1 MLKCCAHL
9 CWTATCAHLGSEPR
23 ETVFSQNHPLS
34 SSQPRIEPTLNF
46 QKIFIGSPHRLSRH
60 LVSQDVNFHNISRQ
74 ELFCAGWKQ
83 VGDIYHF
90 LNRNGKQEKKRKE
103 RGRNLWEQVYI
114 TIYHFSAFIPF
125 ILIVAFNINTF
136 VTIHRRQKLSP
147 RLRNSRSQSINH
159 QAARQSYVLFA
170 ILVVFGFCHIPRFIL
185 GIVGL
190 SYYIAIFI

>member
-1 MLKCCAHL
+1 M
-9 CWTATCAHLGSEPR
+9 
-23 ETVFSQNHPLS
+23 
-34 SSQPRIEPTLNF
+34 NF
-46 QKIFIGSPHRLSRH
+46 KIIL
-60 LVSQDVNFHNISRQ
+60 
-74 ELFCAGWKQ
+74 
-83 VGDIYHF
+83 
-90 LNRNGKQEKKRKE
+90 
-103 RGRNLWEQVYI
+103 RNLVRFLVRTCVYI
-114 TIYHFSAFIPF
+114 SVFLFTAFIPF

-190 SYYIAIFI
+190 FYYIAIFFYLMLPLKIFMFS